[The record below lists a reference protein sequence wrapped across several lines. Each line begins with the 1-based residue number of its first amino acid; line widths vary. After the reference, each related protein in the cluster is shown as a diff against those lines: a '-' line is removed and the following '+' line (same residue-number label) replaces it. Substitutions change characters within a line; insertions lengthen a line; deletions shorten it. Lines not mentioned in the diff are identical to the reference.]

1 MKTAPLFLTL
11 LFLPCL
17 VVAQSLNKNVPE
29 YDFARFDRNRIT
41 LFADSSAF
49 ERLFEKMDSLYFLGK
64 GHLQIVHMGGSHV
77 QAGTFTGR
85 LRNNLLS
92 LQPGLD
98 GGRGLVFPFS
108 AAGTNNPSSFL
119 AGHTGIWRAAKN
131 TQANPGKRLGLTGM
145 ALSTSDR
152 RASVT
157 LTTIPR
163 DPRPGDP
170 VFRFNRVQV
179 LGYSSEGDRAP
190 MILAGPRDTLYGV
203 PLPEEAGWVFDLP
216 TLTDSVRI
224 AVTGTSGEWTL
235 TGIFLDNPFPGITV
249 SEIGVN
255 GASLVSYS
263 RCQDLQRDLKLLSPD
278 LAILAIGI
286 NDATGTDFS
295 EEVFLQRYRRLVEEI
310 RTANPDCAILFVTNN
325 DSFRRIRRRV
335 YRVNTNGA
343 LVENIFLQL
352 GREYNAGVWN
362 LFDIMGGTGSM
373 AKWEAASLAKADKVH
388 FTEEGYRLL
397 GDLLF
402 NALMDR
408 YVEHMKNTR

>member
-1 MKTAPLFLTL
+1 
-11 LFLPCL
+11 
-17 VVAQSLNKNVPE
+17 
-29 YDFARFDRNRIT
+29 
-41 LFADSSAF
+41 
-49 ERLFEKMDSLYFLGK
+49 
-64 GHLQIVHMGGSHV
+64 
-77 QAGTFTGR
+77 
-85 LRNNLLS
+85 
-92 LQPGLD
+92 
-98 GGRGLVFPFS
+98 
-108 AAGTNNPSSFL
+108 
-119 AGHTGIWRAAKN
+119 
-131 TQANPGKRLGLTGM
+131 
-145 ALSTSDR
+145 
-152 RASVT
+152 
-157 LTTIPR
+157 
-163 DPRPGDP
+163 
-170 VFRFNRVQV
+170 
-179 LGYSSEGDRAP
+179 